1 MDCIEYPPFESE
13 NSMQAPERR
22 QREFDPQGKHPAIM
36 DYDDDGYDYR
46 TFWKNRDYEQWAER
60 RILRRLFNQIGQA
73 KWLVDLGGGFG
84 RNAIHYHQCVD
95 HAVIV
100 DYSKGNLV
108 RAASTLSTSVE
119 RGIIFLVRADLYRLP
134 FVESAFDVGLLVRVL
149 HHLTEVETALM
160 EMGRVVGKQWILD
173 IPIKHHLL
181 ARLSGLRHGDIGQ
194 LSTWKPKSLGTAE
207 LPFSSYHLGAI
218 RQALTRQGWET
229 RLVASANNFRRWDQV
244 LPSRAIPCLRPLV
257 YSLEALVQ
265 TAGRGWW
272 GPSQFVCATRC
283 KPTSSSTNF
292 VAPPPDLEKEPW
304 AALATKMCCP
314 VCLGSLQWSPER
326 ALCPQCS
333 RTFLRTGAIWD
344 FVPTA

>member
-1 MDCIEYPPFESE
+1 MPTT
-13 NSMQAPERR
+13 ERK
-22 QREFDPQGKHPAIM
+22 QCEFDPQGTHPAIM

-60 RILRRLFNQIGQA
+60 RILRRLFHQIGQA

-84 RNAIHYHQCVD
+84 RNAIHYHQYVD

-100 DYSKGNLV
+100 DYSKGNLE
-108 RAASTLSTSVE
+108 RAASMLSAELE
-119 RGIIFLVRADLYRLP
+119 RGRIFLVRADLYRLP
-134 FVESAFDVGLLVRVL
+134 FVDSAFDVGLLVRVL

-181 ARLSGLRHGDIGQ
+181 ARLSGLTHGDMRQ
-194 LSTWKPKSLGTAE
+194 LSTWDPKSLGTAE
-207 LPFSSYHLGAI
+207 LPFSSYHLDAI
-218 RQALTRQGWET
+218 RKALTRQGWET

-244 LPSRAIPCLRPLV
+244 LPSLAIPCLRPLV
-257 YSLEALVQ
+257 YSLEALMQ

-272 GPSQFVCATRC
+272 GPSQFVWATRC
-283 KPTSSSTNF
+283 KPTSSCTNF
-292 VAPPPDLEKEPW
+292 VAQPPDLEKESW

-314 VCLGSLQWSPER
+314 VCLGSLQWSQDR
-326 ALCPQCS
+326 VLCPQCF

-344 FVPTA
+344 FVPADQVFP